1 MARILLIGR
10 GPLPSA
16 DAPQTG
22 FSQLRTQA
30 FHDALVDAGHAVR
43 LVSLVPNPTRSVG
56 SEWPGILEVREEG
69 AGWIERTAE
78 ASAGAEPGGECRTVQ
93 SWTSGGGGGR

>member
-30 FHDALVDAGHAVR
+30 FHDALVNAGHAVR
-43 LVSLVPNPTRSVG
+43 LVSLVPNTVCRERVAWDSRG
-56 SEWPGILEVREEG
+56 S
-69 AGWIERTAE
+69 
-78 ASAGAEPGGECRTVQ
+78 
-93 SWTSGGGGGR
+93 